1 MKIQARELVG
11 RDDCPQCKEHWLE
24 IFAGIDLPPGYGGRD
39 QIAGERGLMILELRN
54 IHTDELC
61 LLGPQEKYEPI
72 VTGGNWKDWQIPK
85 KKMPKPEKNGSMYGK
100 PYVAPRY
107 SGSTSEKYVDKVVAQ
122 AVKQMKRNMA
132 AVASIPETT
141 ASIDSTTPPTAPAPT
156 TDGSAERAVEPM
168 LKAELQAAS
177 PLRVVRSWSAPPPYS
192 ASGIYGEAEVAN
204 NGGELQTNTAT
215 ISASPDLAGAD
226 APPPSSPFAI
236 DDSDGGDVDDALSA
250 MPTGAGGPAQLDIT
264 PVDVLATS
272 EIAVAKSPTKRKRS
286 SEEFADDEE
295 ARAVKCLKHDGVDAS
310 EDETVAAATTADAT
324 AWSLGGLVKSVQ
336 TKLIFKE
343 VSFLCHP
350 VNRAV
355 LEAFKIGV
363 RMRQEAKL
371 FECVYYRYGCRWD
384 HQQMVQ
390 RNEEMEGLA
399 CDETPPIYVVRT
411 TMAPKV
417 VEKSFVGVLVRLR
430 QPRDAFAD
438 VSCSAKC
445 TNPSNQRSQ
454 HLYQAGA
461 DLWRSTP
468 TSQFERESKMSQG
481 QQANL
486 APGGTQCPRC
496 INLFLDGFSMERHL
510 HTQHNINRGLLR
522 SSTKPNAK
530 LRDKSRNF
538 DLTREDVNKGAH
550 DPALMDIQAVLQAEG
565 AALARIQRAAPIQPS
580 GGPSQTQNVAQTTS
594 VAASAQEFE
603 SQRRRNVPLPP
614 QTAPGSRSITGIRN
628 TASGSDTAAQVP
640 VLRPPRSDSRNINLS
655 TLPTGMAHG
664 RFVEFRKA
672 FDRDEDL
679 AEWLGSW
686 TDDVNQRIPRTIQS
700 IRPRINGS
708 LGHGSTPFTVDEL
721 LMAVKQ
727 LESEGVVELTTSNRA
742 CFLRVAGTIAR

>member
-11 RDDCPQCKEHWLE
+11 RDDCPQCKKHWLE
-24 IFAGIDLPPGYGGRD
+24 IFAGIDLPPSYGGRD
-39 QIAGERGLMILELRN
+39 QIAGERGLTILELRN
-54 IHTDELC
+54 IHTEELC

-107 SGSTSEKYVDKVVAQ
+107 NGSTSEKYVDKVVAQ

-132 AVASIPETT
+132 AAASIPEST

-156 TDGSAERAVEPM
+156 TNGSAERAVEPM
-168 LKAELQAAS
+168 LNAEAQAAS
-177 PLRVVRSWSAPPPYS
+177 PPRVVRSSSAPPPYS
-192 ASGIYGEAEVAN
+192 ASGIYGETEMAN
-204 NGGELQTNTAT
+204 NGGELQTDTAT
-215 ISASPDLAGAD
+215 ISASPDLAGAA
-226 APPPSSPFAI
+226 APLPSSPAAS
-236 DDSDGGDVDDALSA
+236 DDSVGEEVGDALSA
-250 MPTGAGGPAQLDIT
+250 MPSGASGPAQLDIT
-264 PVDVLATS
+264 SVDVLATS
-272 EIAVAKSPTKRKRS
+272 EIAVAKSPTKRKRT

-295 ARAVKCLKHDGVDAS
+295 ARAVKCLKHDEVDAS
-310 EDETVAAATTADAT
+310 EDETVAAATTADAA
-324 AWSLGGLVKSVQ
+324 AWSLGGLVNS
-336 TKLIFKE
+336 LIFKE

-350 VNRAV
+350 INRAV

-363 RMRQEAKL
+363 RMRQAAKL

-399 CDETPPIYVVRT
+399 CDEMPPIYVVRT

-430 QPRDAFAD
+430 QPHDAFAD
-438 VSCSAKC
+438 
-445 TNPSNQRSQ
+445 
-454 HLYQAGA
+454 AGA

-496 INLFLDGFSMERHL
+496 INLLLDGFSMERHL

-603 SQRRRNVPLPP
+603 SQRRSNVPLPP
-614 QTAPGSRSITGIRN
+614 QTAPGSRSITGVRN

-655 TLPTGMAHG
+655 ALPTGMAHG
-664 RFVEFRKA
+664 RFVEFRRA

-742 CFLRVAGTIAR
+742 CFLRLAGTIAR